1 VHERPVIWE
10 LLQVLDEPAAV
21 QSDPTLLNLQLRQLS
36 KDTPGVRMEVV
47 GCIEHGDKDR
57 RQRLASWISSIADLH
72 KNKPAA
78 AVHYSRPMPDL
89 EVLMQEWPPE
99 LETALRS
106 SKLPTADLV
115 RNLVHADDN
124 RKNVKQTRTIS
135 PCIAFSSAHRRLTCQ
150 VNVLTSV

>member
-1 VHERPVIWE
+1 
-10 LLQVLDEPAAV
+10 VLDEPAAV

-57 RQRLASWISSIADLH
+57 RQRLATWISSIADLH

-99 LETALRS
+99 LEAALRS

-115 RNLVHADDN
+115 RKLVLMLQQYACIRVLQRVSVIYDQLLHTAARSDSSN
-124 RKNVKQTRTIS
+124 QCLTVCYVSCRT
-135 PCIAFSSAHRRLTCQ
+135 
-150 VNVLTSV
+150 

>member
-1 VHERPVIWE
+1 MLFWRWPPP
-10 LLQVLDEPAAV
+10 QVLDEPAAV

-47 GCIEHGDKDR
+47 GCIEHADKDR
-57 RQRLASWISSIADLH
+57 RQRLATWISSIADLH

-99 LETALRS
+99 LEAMLRS
-106 SKLPTADLV
+106 TKLPTADLV
-115 RNLVHADDN
+115 RVF
-124 RKNVKQTRTIS
+124 VY
-135 PCIAFSSAHRRLTCQ
+135 SS
-150 VNVLTSV
+150 V